1 MKKRIITVA
10 LLIAIPLFL
19 FIMKDSLMK
28 KSFDAKYFSSSSK
41 TMKFRM
47 ALDIV
52 DNNKFIGSQID
63 MARAN
68 LGRPDHTAPDSISY
82 AINEPLGWRDTISFS
97 IKNGLI
103 SNVYIH
109 D

>member
-10 LLIAIPLFL
+10 LLIAVPLAL
-19 FIMKDSLMK
+19 FIGKDSLMR

-47 ALDIV
+47 ALDMV
-52 DNNKFIGSQID
+52 DKNHFIGSSVD

-68 LGRPDHTAPDSISY
+68 LGTPDYTTPDSISY
-82 AINEPLGWRDTISFS
+82 AINEPLGWRDTLTLSISNS
-97 IKNGLI
+97 LI
-103 SNVYIH
+103 SDIYIH

>member
-10 LLIAIPLFL
+10 LLVAISLSL
-19 FIMKDSLMK
+19 FIGKDSLMR

-47 ALDIV
+47 ALDMV
-52 DNNKFIGSQID
+52 NKNRFIGSPID

-68 LGRPDHTAPDSISY
+68 LGTPDYTAPDSISY
-82 AINEPLGWRDTISFS
+82 AINEPLGWRDTITLS
-97 IKNGLI
+97 IKNGLV